1 MKIFN
6 FSKQQYRYPY
16 FSAPFFGDRGQ
27 ERTVGNGILCSSA
40 AGGKEN
46 SMYFDATEFAA
57 RLSTLRKAQGMTQEE
72 MSEALNI
79 SLEHLSKMERGK
91 RKPSIDLI
99 IAMACYFHV
108 STD

>member
-27 ERTVGNGILCSSA
+27 ERTVGNDILCSSA

-46 SMYFDATEFAA
+46 SMYFDANDFAT
-57 RLSTLRKAQGMTQEE
+57 RLQTLRKALGMTQEE
-72 MSEALNI
+72 LAEALNV

-99 IAMACYFHV
+99 V
-108 STD
+108 K